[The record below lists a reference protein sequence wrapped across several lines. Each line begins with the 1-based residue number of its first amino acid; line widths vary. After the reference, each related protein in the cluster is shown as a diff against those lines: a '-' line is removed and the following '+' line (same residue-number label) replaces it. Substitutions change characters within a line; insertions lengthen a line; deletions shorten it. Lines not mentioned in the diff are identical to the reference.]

1 MGAQSSKIAD
11 FGRTKCS
18 EAESLHFL
26 SPCGTPEL
34 NSLSN
39 DKNRVD
45 FKPCKGTDQSDHSGD
60 HTVHS
65 SVLRLTKCSEAES
78 LRFLSSR

>member
-1 MGAQSSKIAD
+1 MAGQSSKIAD

-18 EAESLHFL
+18 EAESLRFL
-26 SPCGTPEL
+26 SHSGTSEL
-34 NSLSN
+34 NSLSY
-39 DKNRVD
+39 DRKLVD
-45 FKPCKGTDQSDHSGD
+45 FKPCQGTDQSDHSGD

-78 LRFLSSR
+78 LG